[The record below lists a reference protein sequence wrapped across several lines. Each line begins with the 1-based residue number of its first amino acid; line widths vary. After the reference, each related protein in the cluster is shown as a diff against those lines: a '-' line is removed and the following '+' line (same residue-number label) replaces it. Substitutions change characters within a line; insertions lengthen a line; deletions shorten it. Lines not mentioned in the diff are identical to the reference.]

1 MRKIILFMHVS
12 LDGFV
17 AGPKGE
23 TDWMH
28 HDTEAQAYVQR
39 LHGRTDAALFGRV
52 TYKEM
57 ASYWPTVLSNP
68 ASSQDDRNHA
78 EWQKTAQKVV
88 VSKTLKHADWENTRI
103 INGNL
108 ADEID
113 KLKGET
119 GKDIWL
125 MGSPTLAQSLIALD
139 LIDEYLLNISPVIL
153 GRGKSLFANLNHQI
167 NLELV
172 ESHAYKSGAVN
183 LVYHAKSAAPHD
195 MRMPHA

>member
-17 AGPKGE
+17 AGPNGE

-28 HDTEAQAYVQR
+28 HDTKAQAYVQR
-39 LHGRTDAALFGRV
+39 LHARTDAALFGRV
-52 TYKEM
+52 TYEEM
-57 ASYWPTVLSNP
+57 AAYWPTVLSNP

-88 VSKTLKHADWENTRI
+88 VSKTLKHAGWENTRI
-103 INGNL
+103 INGSL
-108 ADEID
+108 ADEIN
-113 KLKGET
+113 KLKREA

-139 LIDEYLLNISPVIL
+139 LIDEYLLNMSPVIL
-153 GRGKSLFANLNHQI
+153 GRGKSLFANLDQKI

-172 ESHAYKSGAVN
+172 ESHSYKSGAVN
-183 LVYHAKSAAPHD
+183 LVYHSKHT
-195 MRMPHA
+195 